1 MIIALFT
8 TENRPLWRRKCKT
21 ATHKVR
27 TCILKD
33 EETSLN
39 ISQSFYILLI
49 CIRLIFVQKKN
60 QSLNSLNTSPF
71 KNNLI
76 STFIVWWIPT
86 EIWIFDLLKIIIN
99 YKPRVRK
106 LSTQG
111 NKNSSCG
118 SKIYYYLCIKKTTDL
133 LIKILLQVQCI
144 CRW

>member
-1 MIIALFT
+1 M
-8 TENRPLWRRKCKT
+8 KT
-21 ATHKVR
+21 QVQNCNTQSANLHFKR
-27 TCILKD
+27 W
-33 EETSLN
+33 LN

-86 EIWIFDLLKIIIN
+86 EIWIFDWLKIIIN

-106 LSTQG
+106 LLKEIKTLAVAQKYIFIYIWKKIPTCSLRYYFRYSVFVDVLP
-111 NKNSSCG
+111 KCISCITLKG
-118 SKIYYYLCIKKTTDL
+118 KY
-133 LIKILLQVQCI
+133 
-144 CRW
+144 